1 MPQLNKGGKYV
12 FGWSPIRGD
21 LHIKIPDEIILEYDL
36 LKEGKLILIS
46 GSKTSGGFV
55 VSRLGLIKQSIMKG
69 LLTDYPNIEDYSLPE
84 GKCVKYKGRHYCWV
98 NINTDMILKLP
109 EETAKCFDVKKN
121 DKLLSIRGSNIG
133 FVFAVKGPIVE
144 SANNYD
150 GLIEEYHP

>member
-1 MPQLNKGGKYV
+1 MPQINKGGKYI
-12 FGWSPIRGD
+12 FGWSPISED
-21 LHIKIPDEIILEYDL
+21 LYIKIPDEVVQEYDL

-69 LLTDYPNIEDYSLPE
+69 LIIAYPDIADYSLPE
-84 GKCVKYKGRHYCWV
+84 GKCVKYKGRHYCWI
-98 NINTDMILKLP
+98 NIRSDGILKLH
-109 EETAKCFDVKKN
+109 EETADCFDVKER

-133 FVFAVKGPIVE
+133 FVLAVKGPIIE

-150 GLIEEYHP
+150 GIIEEYHP